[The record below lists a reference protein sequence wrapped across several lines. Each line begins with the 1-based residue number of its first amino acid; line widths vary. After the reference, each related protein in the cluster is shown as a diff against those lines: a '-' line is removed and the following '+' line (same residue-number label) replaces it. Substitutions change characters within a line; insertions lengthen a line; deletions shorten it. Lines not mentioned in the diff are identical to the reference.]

1 MIKKE
6 GNKYSVWSEDGKKR
20 LGKPGSKAQ
29 AHKRL
34 AQVEWFK
41 HHPEKSYGAF
51 LGKSVVTDHILENQT
66 VGTKELCMSLGLE
79 YHKFL
84 GID

>member
-34 AQVEWFK
+34 AQVEYFK
-41 HHPEKSYGAF
+41 HNPQKSYSEF
-51 LGKSVVTDHILENQT
+51 VKKT
-66 VGTKELCMSLGLE
+66 VSEDKIFRSLGLD
-79 YHKFL
+79 YKKFL
-84 GID
+84 GVE